1 MQAACLPQREEAQT
15 QMSFNL
21 HDKVEPLLHG
31 DRTPLGAISENY
43 LNNVMS

>member
-1 MQAACLPQREEAQT
+1 MVDYLPQCGTVTT

-21 HDKVEPLLHG
+21 HDKVLPLLQA
-31 DRTPLGAISENY
+31 DRIKLGAISENY